1 MIRQEEK
8 AMQKEQEQKTAGKNE
23 PSPARDTAEHI
34 KQMTEEEIFHKLER
48 AVSEKYILLLS
59 RELLVRLYHQNVEL
73 KKKNVE
79 LNVRLTALE
88 NRKHGGRSGR
98 TRKIFVLNDRELD
111 DDYLMHM
118 VDDDYL
124 TIRELEKEVGAT
136 KNTLRNRY
144 ERAKRRKAQAA
155 LASGTSN
162 GKA

>member
-8 AMQKEQEQKTAGKNE
+8 AMQKEQEQQTAEKNE
-23 PSPARDTAEHI
+23 PTPALDTVEHI

-59 RELLVRLYHQNVEL
+59 RELLVRLYHQ
-73 KKKNVE
+73 NVE

-118 VDDDYL
+118 VDDDFM

-155 LASGTSN
+155 QAAGTSN